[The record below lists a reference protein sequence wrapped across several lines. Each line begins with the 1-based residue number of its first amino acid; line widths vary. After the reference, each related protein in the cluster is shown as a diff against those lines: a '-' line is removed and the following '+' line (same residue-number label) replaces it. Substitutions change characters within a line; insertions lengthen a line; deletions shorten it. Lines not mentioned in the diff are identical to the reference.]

1 MGHKTTPNLF
11 RLGTIKTW
19 NSRWFADAKQYK
31 NFIYEDIYVRQFLK
45 KKLDKHFVDRVEIER
60 DGKKMSVIINT
71 AKPGVVIGK
80 SGNGVDELKNEII
93 KIVKA
98 KEKKIIVD
106 VVIKEQKNTDLS
118 ASILAEQARLDV
130 EKRVPFKKVMK
141 KIIDK
146 AKQAGAKGVKV
157 SMAGR
162 LNGVEIARRET
173 LGWGSIPLH
182 TIRADID
189 YVNDRAETIYGSIG
203 IKVWVYKGLVFG
215 DLQKKEETNE
225 KPREQFA
232 RRNDRS
238 AFNNN
243 RPVRNVRTNP
253 VSSIV
258 REEKADNMEKKVV
271 KSTVKKVEVAT
282 KTVKKTVKPATK
294 TVTKS
299 K

>member
-1 MGHKTTPNLF
+1 MGHKTTPTLF
-11 RLGTIKTW
+11 RLGVTKTW
-19 NSRWFADAKQYK
+19 NSRWFADTKQYK

-60 DGKKMSVIINT
+60 DGKKMTVIINT

-98 KEKKIIVD
+98 KDKKINVD

-118 ASILAEQARLDV
+118 ASILAEQARLDI
-130 EKRVPFKKVMK
+130 EKRIPFKKVMK

-182 TIRADID
+182 TMRADID

-203 IKVWVYKGLVFG
+203 IKVWVYKGLIFG
-215 DLQKKEETNE
+215 DDHNDEKNE
-225 KPREQFA
+225 KFVEQSA
-232 RRNDRS
+232 RRNERGV
-238 AFNNN
+238 FN
-243 RPVRNVRTNP
+243 RPRVTAQSKNFDR
-253 VSSIV
+253 IV
-258 REEKADNMEKKVV
+258 DSKIAPKKVV
-271 KSTVKKVEVAT
+271 KAPVKDVEKKATVVAKTTKKVVKPVT
-282 KTVKKTVKPATK
+282 KTVKK
-294 TVTKS
+294 S